1 MAYLNKDD
9 LDPDPF
15 KQFDQWY
22 RAVEES
28 GAPQWDAM
36 TLATASPD
44 ARPSARVV
52 LLKSFD
58 HNGFVFFTNY
68 DSRKSSELKQNPIA
82 ALLFWWPTSDKQI
95 RVEGKVGFVT
105 ENESDEYFATR
116 PREKQIGAW
125 ASNQSQVIEGREPLE
140 ERVAELEQQYQGKA
154 VPRPPYWGGFRL
166 VPSQFEFWLGQPDR
180 LHDRIRYHRERGRWV
195 IERLSP

>member
-1 MAYLNKDD
+1 M
-9 LDPDPF
+9 
-15 KQFDQWY
+15 
-22 RAVEES
+22 
-28 GAPQWDAM
+28 M
-36 TLATASPD
+36 LATSSPD

-68 DSRKSSELKQNPIA
+68 DSRKSSELKQNPFA

-95 RVEGKVGFVT
+95 RIEGKVVFVT
-105 ENESDEYFATR
+105 EKESDDYFATR
-116 PREKQIGAW
+116 PRGKQIGAW
-125 ASNQSQVIEGREPLE
+125 ASNQSQVIEGRDTLN
-140 ERVAELEQQYQGKA
+140 ERVAELEQQYQGKE

-166 VPSQFEFWLGQPDR
+166 VPNQFEFWLGQPDR
-180 LHDRIRYHRERGRWV
+180 LHDRIRYQRERGRWT